1 MTRTR
6 GDGSGYA
13 GDGPMMMPGQ
23 ASEPATGVSNRP
35 PRLVLVGAAG
45 FTNLGDDAIL
55 AAMLAELRV
64 ACPGARFIVATGD
77 PDAFAGDPTL
87 GGGDVQLIPFADEAI
102 AAALA
107 GADLLIVGGGG
118 FIYDYDARISAHNFL
133 HGDPSLFYPHFR
145 ALVVAHTLGVPSQV
159 YGIGVGPLV
168 TAAGRGLT
176 RTILGLAGAITVRD
190 PLSLLELRA
199 AGLDRA
205 DLTVTADPALGL
217 SPATQTAPAS
227 DGRVVGFVARGWLQQ
242 GGGWTTPGAARHER
256 YLDWLAAGA
265 DYAVERWDATPLFLP
280 LQRRYDDDG
289 ASAARVIAR
298 MRHGARARIAEGLAG
313 YRELQAAL
321 AGLDALVSSRLH
333 PLILGCAAGVPPI
346 GIALSPKVRAF
357 LGDLGLGEL
366 ALSPWLARDA
376 DLHAALD
383 RALSAPA
390 PIRARLRHGVVAQR
404 SAAARNPQ
412 IAAALLHHAAERIGA

>member
-1 MTRTR
+1 MMRAGTEGAQTQGSDTR
-6 GDGSGYA
+6 A
-13 GDGPMMMPGQ
+13 
-23 ASEPATGVSNRP
+23 

-55 AAMLAELRV
+55 AAMLAELRT
-64 ACPGARFIVATGD
+64 ACPGARFTVATGD
-77 PDAFAGDPTL
+77 PGAFAGDPTL
-87 GGGDVQLIPFADEAI
+87 GGDDVALIPFADAAI

-107 GADLLIVGGGG
+107 DADLLIVGGGG

-176 RTILGLAGAITVRD
+176 RTVLGLAGAITVRD
-190 PLSLLELRA
+190 RLSLLELRA

-205 DLTVTADPALGL
+205 DLAVTADPALGL
-217 SPATQTAPAS
+217 PPAAPSAPAS

-242 GGGWTTPGAARHER
+242 GDGWTTSGAARHER

-280 LQRRYDDDG
+280 LQRRYDDDS

-298 MRHGARARIAEGLAG
+298 MQHGARARIADGLTG
-313 YRELQAAL
+313 FRDLQTAL
-321 AGLDALVSSRLH
+321 AGLDALVSGRLH

-390 PIRARLRHGVVAQR
+390 PIRARLRDGLAAQR

-412 IAAALLHHAAERIGA
+412 IAATLLHRAAGRIGA

>member
-1 MTRTR
+1 
-6 GDGSGYA
+6 
-13 GDGPMMMPGQ
+13 MPRIEPERAQ
-23 ASEPATGVSNRP
+23 AQGLAARA

-55 AAMLAELRV
+55 AAMLAELRA
-64 ACPGARFIVATGD
+64 ACPGARFTVATGD
-77 PDAFAGDPTL
+77 PAAFAGDPTL
-87 GGGDVQLIPFADEAI
+87 ADDDVTATPFADEPI

-107 GADLLIVGGGG
+107 DADLLIVGGGG

-145 ALVVAHTLGVPSQV
+145 ALVVAHALGVPSQV

-176 RTILGLAGAITVRD
+176 RTVLGLAGAITVRD
-190 PLSLLELRA
+190 RLSLLELRA
-199 AGLDRA
+199 AGLARA
-205 DLTVTADPALGL
+205 DLAVTADPALGL
-217 SPATQTAPAS
+217 PAAVAS
-227 DGRVVGFVARGWLQQ
+227 GPVPEGRVIGFVARGWLQQ

-280 LQRRYDDDG
+280 LQRRYDDDR
-289 ASAARVIAR
+289 ASATRVIAR
-298 MRHGARARIAEGLAG
+298 MRHGARARTADELTG
-313 YRELQAAL
+313 YRDLQATL
-321 AGLDALVSSRLH
+321 AGLDALISGRLH
-333 PLILGCAAGVPPI
+333 PLILGCVAGVPPI

-366 ALSPWLARDA
+366 ALSPWRARDA
-376 DLHAALD
+376 DLRAALD
-383 RALSAPA
+383 RALGEPA
-390 PIRARLRHGVVAQR
+390 PIRAHIRAGVATQR
-404 SAAARNPQ
+404 KAAARNPQ
-412 IAAALLHHAAERIGA
+412 ITAALLQGATERIGA

>member
-1 MTRTR
+1 MRRQVRTG
-6 GDGSGYA
+6 GDTAMVGAGQGSA
-13 GDGPMMMPGQ
+13 Q
-23 ASEPATGVSNRP
+23 AASANSRA

-64 ACPGARFIVATGD
+64 ACPGAHFTVATGD
-77 PDAFAGDPTL
+77 PAAFAGDPTL
-87 GGGDVQLIPFADEAI
+87 GGDDVQPIPFADEAI

-107 GADLLIVGGGG
+107 RADLLIVGGGG

-145 ALVVAHTLGVPSQV
+145 ALVVAHSLGVPSQV

-176 RTILGLAGAITVRD
+176 RTILGLAGSITVRD
-190 PLSLLELRA
+190 PLSLIELRA

-205 DLTVTADPALGL
+205 DLAVTADPALGL
-217 SPATQTAPAS
+217 SPLPATTASA
-227 DGRVVGFVARGWLQQ
+227 GRTVGFVARGWLQQ
-242 GGGWTTPGAARHER
+242 GGDWTPPGAARHER

-265 DYAVERWDATPLFLP
+265 DHAVERWDATPLFLP
-280 LQRRYDDDG
+280 LQRRYDDDS

-313 YRELQAAL
+313 YRDLQRAL
-321 AGLDALVSSRLH
+321 AGLDALVSTRLH

-357 LGDLGLGEL
+357 LRDLDLGDLV
-366 ALSPWLARDA
+366 LSPWIARDD
-376 DLHAALD
+376 DLTAALD
-383 RALSAPA
+383 RALGTPA
-390 PIRARLRHGVVAQR
+390 PIRAALRSGLAAQR
-404 SAAARNPQ
+404 DAAARNPR
-412 IAAALLHHAAERIGA
+412 IAAALLQGVAGGSGA

>member
-1 MTRTR
+1 VR
-6 GDGSGYA
+6 GA
-13 GDGPMMMPGQ
+13 Q
-23 ASEPATGVSNRP
+23 RREHTPATH

-64 ACPGARFIVATGD
+64 ACPDARFTVATGD
-77 PDAFAGDPTL
+77 PRGLAGDPAL
-87 GGGDVQLIPFADEAI
+87 SGDDVALIPFADDAI

-107 GADLLIVGGGG
+107 AADLLIVGGGG

-145 ALVVAHTLGVPSQV
+145 ALVVAHALGVPSQV

-190 PLSLLELRA
+190 PLSLLELRTV
-199 AGLDRA
+199 GLDRA
-205 DLTVTADPALGL
+205 DLAVTADPALGL
-217 SPATQTAPAS
+217 PPVAPTGSAS
-227 DGRVVGFVARGWLQQ
+227 DGRVVGFVTRNWLQQ
-242 GGGWTTPGAARHER
+242 GEGWTVSGAARHER
-256 YLDWLAAGA
+256 YLDWLANGA

-280 LQRRYDDDG
+280 LQRRYDDDR

-298 MRHGARARIAEGLAG
+298 MRHGTRARIAAGLAG
-313 YRELQAAL
+313 YRDLQAVL
-321 AGLDALVSSRLH
+321 AGLDALVSTRLH
-333 PLILGCAAGVPPI
+333 PLILGCTAGVPPI
-346 GIALSPKVRAF
+346 GVALSPKVRAF
-357 LGDLGLGEL
+357 LGSLGLGEL
-366 ALSPWLARDA
+366 ALSPWRARDA
-376 DLHAALD
+376 DLRAALD

-390 PIRARLRHGVVAQR
+390 PIRARLCDGLTAQR
-404 SAAARNPQ
+404 DAAARNPQ
-412 IAAALLHHAAERIGA
+412 IAAALLGRTATRIGA

>member
-1 MTRTR
+1 MAERA
-6 GDGSGYA
+6 D
-13 GDGPMMMPGQ
+13 
-23 ASEPATGVSNRP
+23 ATSRAATPPTRP

-55 AAMLAELRV
+55 AAMLIELRA
-64 ACPGARFIVATGD
+64 ACLGAHFTVATGH
-77 PDAFAGDPTL
+77 PEALAIDPTL
-87 GGGDVQLIPFADEAI
+87 SGADVRMIPFDDTAI

-107 GADLLIVGGGG
+107 DADLLILGGGG

-145 ALVVAHTLGVPSQV
+145 ALVVAHALGVPSQA

-176 RTILGLAGAITVRD
+176 RTILGLAGAISVRD

-199 AGLDRA
+199 AGLDRT

-217 SPATQTAPAS
+217 PPVAPTGSPPE
-227 DGRVVGFVARGWLQQ
+227 GRVVGFVARGWLRQ
-242 GGGWTTPGAARHER
+242 GEGWTTSGAARYER

-265 DYAVERWDATPLFLP
+265 DHAVECWDATPLFLP
-280 LQRRYDDDG
+280 LQRRYDDDR
-289 ASAARVIAR
+289 ASAALIIAR
-298 MRHGARARIAEGLAG
+298 MRHGTRARIAEGLAG
-313 YRELQAAL
+313 YRDLQVAL
-321 AGLDALVSSRLH
+321 AGLDALVSGRLH
-333 PLILGCAAGVPPI
+333 PLILGCAAGVPPV

-357 LGDLGLGEL
+357 LGGLGLGEL
-366 ALSPWLARDA
+366 ALSPWIARDA
-376 DLHAALD
+376 DLRAALD

-390 PIRARLRHGVVAQR
+390 PLRAQLRDGLAAQR
-404 SAAARNPQ
+404 DAAARNPQ
-412 IAAALLHHAAERIGA
+412 IAAVLLHGAAWRIGA

>member
-1 MTRTR
+1 MMRAGAESAQTTGTGTR
-6 GDGSGYA
+6 A
-13 GDGPMMMPGQ
+13 
-23 ASEPATGVSNRP
+23 

-55 AAMLAELRV
+55 AAMLAELRA
-64 ACPGARFIVATGD
+64 ACPGARCTVATGD
-77 PDAFAGDPTL
+77 PGTFAGDPIL
-87 GGGDVQLIPFADEAI
+87 GGDDVALIPFADEAI

-145 ALVVAHTLGVPSQV
+145 ALVVAHALGVPSQV

-190 PLSLLELRA
+190 RLSLLELRA

-217 SPATQTAPAS
+217 PPAAPTTPAS
-227 DGRVVGFVARGWLQQ
+227 GGRTVGFVARGWLQQ
-242 GGGWTTPGAARHER
+242 GGGWTTSGAARHER

-280 LQRRYDDDG
+280 LQRRYDDDR

-298 MRHGARARIAEGLAG
+298 MRHGERARIAEGLTG
-313 YRELQAAL
+313 YRDLQTVL
-321 AGLDALVSSRLH
+321 AGLDALVSGRLH

-346 GIALSPKVRAF
+346 GLALSPKVRAF

-366 ALSPWLARDA
+366 TLSPWLARDA

-383 RALSAPA
+383 RVLSAPA
-390 PIRARLRHGVVAQR
+390 PIRARLREELAAQR
-404 SAAARNPQ
+404 DAAARNPQ
-412 IAAALLHHAAERIGA
+412 IAVTLLHRSAARIGA

>member
-1 MTRTR
+1 MAERAEATVNVMTPPTK
-6 GDGSGYA
+6 S
-13 GDGPMMMPGQ
+13 
-23 ASEPATGVSNRP
+23 

-64 ACPGARFIVATGD
+64 ACPGAHFTVATGD
-77 PDAFAGDPTL
+77 PAAFAGDPTL
-87 GGGDVQLIPFADEAI
+87 GGADVRLIPFADEAI

-107 GADLLIVGGGG
+107 DADLLIVGGGG
-118 FIYDYDARISAHNFL
+118 FIYDHDARISAHNFL
-133 HGDPSLFYPHFR
+133 HGDTSLFYPHFR
-145 ALVVAHTLGVPSQV
+145 ALVVAHALGVPSQV

-205 DLTVTADPALGL
+205 DLAVTADPALGL
-217 SPATQTAPAS
+217 PPVAPTATEPA
-227 DGRVVGFVARGWLQQ
+227 GRVVGFVARGWLQQ

-256 YLDWLAAGA
+256 YLDWLATGA

-280 LQRRYDDDG
+280 LQRRYDDDS

-298 MRHGARARIAEGLAG
+298 MRHGARARIAAGLIG
-313 YRELQAAL
+313 YRDLQIAL
-321 AGLDALVSSRLH
+321 AGLDALVSTRLH

-357 LGDLGLGEL
+357 LGGLGLGEL

-376 DLHAALD
+376 DLRAALD
-383 RALSAPA
+383 RALSTPA
-390 PIRARLRHGVVAQR
+390 PIRATLSAGLTAQR

-412 IAAALLHHAAERIGA
+412 LAATLLRRATGRIGA

>member
-1 MTRTR
+1 MML
-6 GDGSGYA
+6 A
-13 GDGPMMMPGQ
+13 GPERVQ
-23 ASEPATGVSNRP
+23 AQRSASRA

-64 ACPGARFIVATGD
+64 ACHGAHFTVATGD
-77 PDAFAGDPTL
+77 PEAFAGDPTL
-87 GGGDVQLIPFADEAI
+87 GGDDVALIPFTDAAI

-107 GADLLIVGGGG
+107 AADLLIVGGGG

-145 ALVVAHTLGVPSQV
+145 ALVVAHALGVPSQV

-176 RTILGLAGAITVRD
+176 RTILGLADAITVRD
-190 PLSLLELRA
+190 PFSLLELRA

-205 DLTVTADPALGL
+205 DLAITADPALGL
-217 SPATQTAPAS
+217 APAPPPITAAA
-227 DGRVVGFVARGWLQQ
+227 GRVVGFVARGWLQQ

-265 DYAVERWDATPLFLP
+265 DYAIERWDATPLFLP
-280 LQRRYDDDG
+280 LQRRYDDDR
-289 ASAARVIAR
+289 ASAALVIAR
-298 MRHGARARIAEGLAG
+298 MRHGARARIAEGLTG
-313 YRELQAAL
+313 YRDLQATL

-333 PLILGCAAGVPPI
+333 PLILGCSAGVPPI

-366 ALSPWLARDA
+366 VLSPWLARDA
-376 DLHAALD
+376 DLRAALD
-383 RALSAPA
+383 RALDAPA
-390 PIRARLRHGVVAQR
+390 PLRAQLRDRLATQR
-404 SAAARNPQ
+404 DAAKRNPQ
-412 IAAALLHHAAERIGA
+412 LAATLLGQAAGRIGA